1 VACCPWGSRE
11 LGQPR
16 VEEGGAT
23 KPAGEEGGSTFS
35 CRRLLPYRLALR
47 CHRGPSAP
55 NRAQG
60 SEGSNPLSRLSALG
74 AVGGGELDDTGKR
87 CQRQPMRGEGPTTT
101 DNRRWRLPPVSTSPE
116 MREEDGE
123 LRWGSPKPRRRYL
136 YSAPWM
142 GRGMARLAGSH
153 RGKEE

>member
-1 VACCPWGSRE
+1 LVNHAWRRE
-11 LGQPR
+11 GRQSQLGRREDRPSPAAVFYLIVSPCVVIGVLAPR
-16 VEEGGAT
+16 IEHKGVRDPT
-23 KPAGEEGGSTFS
+23 
-35 CRRLLPYRLALR
+35 L
-47 CHRGPSAP
+47 CHDY
-55 NRAQG
+55 
-60 SEGSNPLSRLSALG
+60 PLWVLW
-74 AVGGGELDDTGKR
+74 GGGELDDTGKR